1 MSTALKRRFNQVRDA
16 LVRGVMRLWP
26 KTLFGQLTLILVSGT
41 LAIQL
46 LSSSIW
52 FDVRYAQV
60 LEAPVRL
67 MASRTA
73 QLINQDRCIAGQPQ
87 TAPANY
93 TARCLATKPDTQPGN
108 DRAAR
113 RTALLLKQALAY
125 ELGYAPAIEML
136 EVDLTDASGQ

>member
-1 MSTALKRRFNQVRDA
+1 MRDLLLKG
-16 LVRGVMRLWP
+16 LMRLWP

-73 QLINQDRCIAGQPQ
+73 PLI
-87 TAPANY
+87 
-93 TARCLATKPDTQPGN
+93 
-108 DRAAR
+108 
-113 RTALLLKQALAY
+113 
-125 ELGYAPAIEML
+125 
-136 EVDLTDASGQ
+136 